1 MRLRL
6 TEILDFYDVPQLFV
20 ALDSIGTSYLCLV
33 YDYDAEGRSLCLGAN
48 ISKGRLN
55 DLVTGHLD
63 LRQIYLEPEQAWF
76 DVVDDGIIIEASLRT
91 VAPTEEML
99 PEEGYYLDFAK
110 RENRDMLLATQEER
124 KTVIRIA
131 FNYETNNH
139 TVPTDVLANT
149 VHNFQGILTHAFLKV
164 AKEKNAEKARLLV
177 RAPIAASFDLELVA
191 NEETDLF
198 GGSKV
203 ADTLNRLSPL
213 FSNEDEAVANCLA
226 TFKTTQ
232 TNYRNLM
239 KGLSEENFSF
249 KCKWVQG
256 TVDGEVGECPVSKE
270 RVQSLY
276 NLASSLQ
283 LLDEIDVVLEGSFFM
298 ANVRNGRWGLSP
310 AGQKKPKYGMCP
322 EIDKLDGITM
332 KSQLYRVFCTEK
344 HTLNPNTNKEYKTY
358 ILNEIQKIN
367 EEGMPLL

>member
-20 ALDSIGTSYLCLV
+20 AMDAVGTSYLCLV
-33 YDYDAEGRSLCLGAN
+33 HDYDADGRSLCIAVN
-48 ISKGRLN
+48 ISQERLN

-63 LRQIYLEPEQAWF
+63 LRQIYLAPEQAWF
-76 DVVDDGIIIEASLRT
+76 DVIDDGKTIVARLRT
-91 VAPTEEML
+91 AAPTEDML
-99 PEEGYYLDFAK
+99 PEEGYFLDFAK
-110 RENRDMLLATQEER
+110 RENRDMLMAAQEER

-139 TVPTDVLANT
+139 TVPTDVLTNT
-149 VHNFQGILTHAFLKV
+149 VHNFQGILMRAFKKV
-164 AKEKNAEKARLLV
+164 TKEKTAEKARLLV

-226 TFKTTQ
+226 SFKTAQ

-239 KGLSEENFSF
+239 RVLSEKNISF

-256 TVDGEVGECPVSKE
+256 IVDGEVGECPVTKE

-283 LLDEIDVVLEGSFFM
+283 LVDEIDVVLEGSFFM
-298 ANVRNGRWGLSP
+298 ANVRNGRWGLSQV
-310 AGQKKPKYGMCP
+310 GQKKPKYGMCP

-332 KSQLYRVFCTEK
+332 KSQRYRVFCTEK
-344 HTLNPNTNKEYKTY
+344 HSLNPNTNKEYKTY
-358 ILNEIQKIN
+358 IINEIQKIH
-367 EEGMPLL
+367 EEG